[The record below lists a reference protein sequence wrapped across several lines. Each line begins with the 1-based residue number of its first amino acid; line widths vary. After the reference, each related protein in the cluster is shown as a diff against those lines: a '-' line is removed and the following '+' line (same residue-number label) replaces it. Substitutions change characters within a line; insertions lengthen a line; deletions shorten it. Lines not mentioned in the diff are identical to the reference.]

1 MNRKTAYEID
11 GVFISAN
18 GRDPVGSQAEVE
30 FRDGSSS
37 PAQGQVRFG
46 LGWRHSNDYFFQKCL
61 QQFFSISVGGCGS
74 FPYTPEISAEG
85 TDPRSL
91 LVG

>member
-1 MNRKTAYEID
+1 MNRKTAYEIN
-11 GVFISAN
+11 GIFISAD

-46 LGWRHSNDYFFQKCL
+46 LGWRHCNVDFVQKGL
-61 QQFFSISVGGCGS
+61 QQFFSISVGGRGS
-74 FPYTPEISAEG
+74 FPHTPEISA
-85 TDPRSL
+85 
-91 LVG
+91 